1 MLAVRKA
8 TFSCT
13 SWSPNIPVP
22 LLNAVFDGRL
32 SKVDSSH
39 VEPGIPRAKFIRVV
53 EDVAKAVVNDIAET
67 DIDVLRPKLTKPW
80 SESLNKAN
88 K

>member
-13 SWSPNIPVP
+13 SWSPNVPVP
-22 LLNAVFDGRL
+22 LLNAVLDGRL

-39 VEPGIPRAKFIRVV
+39 VEPGIPGAKFIRVV
-53 EDVAKAVVNDIAET
+53 ENLAKSIVNDIAET
-67 DIDVLRPKLTKPW
+67 DIDVLRPKFTKPW
-80 SESLNKAN
+80 SESSDKAN